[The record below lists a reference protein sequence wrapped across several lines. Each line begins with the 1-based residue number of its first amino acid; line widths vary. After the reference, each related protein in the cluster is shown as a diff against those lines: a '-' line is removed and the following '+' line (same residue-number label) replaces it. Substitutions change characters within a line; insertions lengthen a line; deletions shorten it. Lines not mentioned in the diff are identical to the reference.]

1 VRGLRVVADDD
12 FVRAAASAASAVP
25 TGRRPFGR
33 PPFTRSPLAVASD
46 ALDFGTFAVVP
57 APFPAACARRF
68 FAAAVVVVR
77 LLELAIAAGAE
88 R

>member
-1 VRGLRVVADDD
+1 MRGLRVVDDD
-12 FVRAAASAASAVP
+12 DDVVAVRVASAASP
-25 TGRRPFGR
+25 TGRRPFDR

-46 ALDFGTFAVVP
+46 ALDFGTFAAAP

-68 FAAAVVVVR
+68 FAAVVVVR